1 MAQASNPTPV
11 ARLFKSVAAVEPVE
25 LRPALISL
33 LCFFFLFFSYA
44 VVKPVRDAMSTVW
57 GAKHLPSLFLATF
70 LVSLVV
76 APLYATLSARVR
88 LSAFLPWIYGIVG
101 VSMLAFFFLFSG
113 GHYQER
119 WLAAGFF
126 VWVSTF
132 NLVILSV
139 FWSFMADLFS
149 REQAKR
155 LFGFIA
161 AGGTAGTIAGPAIV
175 DLLAK
180 RVGND
185 GLMLISAGSFVLT
198 AILAILLAGEKRRLL
213 AESPD
218 AQRTTLDRRLSSN
231 PFEGFMLLFRSRY
244 LLLIALFLFVM
255 TSVSTVI
262 YVQLTDIIGH
272 SFANRAARTQA
283 YATIDL
289 ATNSLTVL
297 IQLFGTSRLIK
308 RFGVT
313 SGLLLNPFIMALA
326 FVLVIFSPVLM
337 ILGGVQVVRRVA
349 EYAVAKPAREML
361 FTVVDQES
369 KYKAKNVIDTVVYR
383 GGDLLAASAASAV
396 LAYGISGLAVLG
408 VVVSAIWF
416 PIAYA
421 VGRRYESVRGS
432 EIVKET
438 PGRPAAAAGAK

>member
-1 MAQASNPTPV
+1 MAEPSNPSPV

-25 LRPALISL
+25 LRPALLSFV
-33 LCFFFLFFSYA
+33 CFFFLFFSYA

-57 GAKHLPSLFLATF
+57 GAKALPELFLVTF
-70 LVSLVV
+70 LLSIVVS
-76 APLYATLSARVR
+76 PLYATLSARVR
-88 LSAFLPWIYGIVG
+88 LSAFLPWVYGIVA
-101 VSMLAFFFLFSG
+101 VSVLGFAVLFSG
-113 GHYQER
+113 SGGHER
-119 WLAAGFF
+119 LLAAGFY

-132 NLVILSV
+132 NLVILSA

-149 REQAKR
+149 REQSKR

-161 AGGTAGTIAGPAIV
+161 AGGTAGTILGPAIV
-175 DLLAK
+175 DFLAK

-185 GLMLISAGSFVLT
+185 GLMLISACGFALT
-198 AILAILLAGEKRRLL
+198 AALVMLLAGEKKRLL

-218 AQRTTLDRRLSSN
+218 AQRTTLDHRLGRN
-231 PFEGFMLLFRSRY
+231 PFEGFALLFRSRY
-244 LLLIALFLFVM
+244 LLLIALFIFVM
-255 TSVSTVI
+255 TSVSTVV
-262 YVQLTDIIGH
+262 YVQLVDIIGH
-272 SFANRAARTQA
+272 SFKNHAARTQA
-283 YATIDL
+283 FATIDL

-297 IQLFGTSRLIK
+297 IQLLGTGRLIK

-313 SGLLLNPFIMALA
+313 SGLMLNPFIMALA
-326 FVLVIFSPVLM
+326 FVLVIFSPVLLV
-337 ILGGVQVVRRVA
+337 LGGVQVMRRVA

-383 GGDLLAASAASAV
+383 GGDLLAASAASGV
-396 LAYGISGLAVLG
+396 LAYGLSGLAVLG

-421 VGRRYESVRGS
+421 LGRRFESVRGA
-432 EIVKET
+432 EIVNQAA
-438 PGRPAAAAGAK
+438 GRPAAAGAK

>member
-1 MAQASNPTPV
+1 MAEPSNPTPI
-11 ARLFKSVAAVEPVE
+11 ARLFKSIAAVEPIE
-25 LRPALISL
+25 LRPALVSF

-44 VVKPVRDAMSTVW
+44 VVKPVRDEMSTVW
-57 GAKHLPSLFLATF
+57 GAKHLSSLFLATF
-70 LVSLVV
+70 LLSLVV
-76 APLYATLSARVR
+76 SPLYAMLSARVK
-88 LSAFLPWIYGIVG
+88 LSAFLPWIYGIVAASVLG
-101 VSMLAFFFLFSG
+101 FYVLFSG

-119 WLAAGFF
+119 MLAAGFF

-132 NLVILSV
+132 NLVILSA

-161 AGGTAGTIAGPAIV
+161 AGGTAGNILGPAIV
-175 DLLAK
+175 DFLAK

-185 GLMLISAGSFVLT
+185 GLMLISAVGFALT
-198 AILAILLAGEKRRLL
+198 AVLVVLLAGEKRRLL

-218 AQRTTLDRRLSSN
+218 AQRTTLDHRLGRN
-231 PFEGFMLLFRSRY
+231 PFEGFVLLFRSRY
-244 LLLIALFLFVM
+244 LMLIALFLFIM
-255 TSVSTVI
+255 TSVSTVV
-262 YVQLTDIIGH
+262 YVQLTDIIKH
-272 SFANRAARTQA
+272 SFANPAARTQA

-297 IQLFGTSRLIK
+297 IQLLGTGRLIK

-326 FVLVIFSPVLM
+326 FVLVIFSPVLL

-349 EYAVAKPAREML
+349 EYAVAKPSREML

-369 KYKAKNVIDTVVYR
+369 KYKAKNVIDSVVYR
-383 GGDLLAASAASAV
+383 GGDLLAASVSGAV
-396 LAYGISGLAVLG
+396 LAYGLSGLAVLG

-432 EIVKET
+432 ETVAET
-438 PGRPAAAAGAK
+438 PARPAAAGAK

>member
-11 ARLFKSVAAVEPVE
+11 ARLFKSVAAVEPIE
-25 LRPALISL
+25 LRPALVSF

-44 VVKPVRDAMSTVW
+44 VVKPVRDTMGTVW
-57 GAKHLPSLFLATF
+57 GAKQLPELFLATF
-70 LVSLVV
+70 LLSLVV
-76 APLYATLSARVR
+76 SPLYAMLSARVK
-88 LSAFLPWIYGIVG
+88 LSAFLPWIYGIVA
-101 VSMLAFFFLFSG
+101 VSVLGFYLLFSG

-161 AGGTAGTIAGPAIV
+161 AGGTAGNILGPAMV
-175 DLLAK
+175 DFLAK
-180 RVGND
+180 RVGNN
-185 GLMLISAGSFVLT
+185 GLMLISAASFALT
-198 AILAILLAGEKRRLL
+198 AALVIPLVGEKKRLL

-218 AQRTTLDRRLSSN
+218 AQRTTLDHRLGRN
-231 PFEGFMLLFRSRY
+231 PFEGFALLFRSRY

-255 TSVSTVI
+255 TSVSTVV
-262 YVQLTDIIGH
+262 YVQLNDLIGH
-272 SFANRAARTQA
+272 AFKNHAARTQV
-283 YATIDL
+283 YATMDL

-297 IQLFGTSRLIK
+297 IQLLGTGRLIK

-313 SGLLLNPFIMALA
+313 SGLLLNPIIMALA
-326 FVLVIFSPVLM
+326 FVLVIFSPVLLV
-337 ILGGVQVVRRVA
+337 LGGVQVVRRVA

-432 EIVKET
+432 ETLNVA
-438 PGRPAAAAGAK
+438 PGPPAPAAAK

>member
-1 MAQASNPTPV
+1 MAKDNEPSGF
-11 ARLFKSVAAVEPVE
+11 ARLFKSVAAIEPIE
-25 LRPALISL
+25 LRPALISFV
-33 LCFFFLFFSYA
+33 CFFFLFFSYA
-44 VVKPVRDAMSTVW
+44 VVKPVRDAMGTVW
-57 GAKHLPSLFLATF
+57 GARHLQELFLATF
-70 LVSLVV
+70 LLSVVVS
-76 APLYATLSARVR
+76 PLYAVLSARVK
-88 LSAFLPWIYGIVG
+88 LSAFLPWIYGIVA
-101 VSMLAFFFLFSG
+101 VSVLAFYVLFSG

-132 NLVILSV
+132 NLLILSV

-149 REQAKR
+149 RAQAKR

-161 AGGTAGTIAGPAIV
+161 AGGTAGNILGPAIV
-175 DLLAK
+175 DFLAK

-185 GLMLISAGSFVLT
+185 GLMLMSAAGFAFTAVLV
-198 AILAILLAGEKRRLL
+198 ILLAGEKRRLL
-213 AESPD
+213 AASPD
-218 AQRTTLDRRLSSN
+218 AQRTTLDHRLGAN
-231 PFEGFMLLFRSRY
+231 PLEGFRLLFRSPY
-244 LLLIALFLFVM
+244 LMLVAVFLFVM
-255 TSVSTVI
+255 TSVSTIV
-262 YVQLTDIIGH
+262 YVQLNDIITH

-283 YATIDL
+283 FATIDL
-289 ATNSLTVL
+289 AVNSLTVL
-297 IQLFGTSRLIK
+297 IQLLGTGRLIK

-313 SGLLLNPFIMALA
+313 PALLLNPLVMAIA
-326 FVLVIFSPVLM
+326 FVLVIFSPVLL

-383 GGDLLAASAASAV
+383 GGDLVAASAASAV
-396 LAYGISGLAVLG
+396 LAYGLSGLAVLG

-421 VGRRYESVRGS
+421 LGRRYEAARDTGVSAS
-432 EIVKET
+432 AST
-438 PGRPAAAAGAK
+438 AAAG

>member
-1 MAQASNPTPV
+1 MAQPSNPTPL
-11 ARLFKSVAAVEPVE
+11 ARLFKWLAAVEPIE
-25 LRPALISL
+25 LRPALVSFM
-33 LCFFFLFFSYA
+33 CFFFLFFSYA
-44 VVKPVRDAMSTVW
+44 VVKPVRDAMGTVW

-76 APLYATLSARVR
+76 APLYATLSARVK
-88 LSAFLPWIYGIVG
+88 LSAFLPWIYGIVAASVLG
-101 VSMLAFFFLFSG
+101 FYLLFSG
-113 GHYQER
+113 GRYQER

-132 NLVILSV
+132 NLLILSV

-161 AGGTAGTIAGPAIV
+161 AGGTAGNILGPALV
-175 DLLAK
+175 DFLAK
-180 RVGND
+180 RVGNN
-185 GLMLISAGSFVLT
+185 GLMLISAAGFALT
-198 AILAILLAGEKRRLL
+198 AVLVILLAGEKRRLL

-218 AQRTTLDRRLSSN
+218 AQRTTLDHRLGRN
-231 PFEGFMLLFRSRY
+231 PFEGFALLFRSRY

-255 TSVSTVI
+255 TSVSTVV
-262 YVQLTDIIGH
+262 YVQLNDLIGH

-283 YATIDL
+283 FATIDL

-297 IQLFGTSRLIK
+297 IQLFGTGRLIK

-313 SGLLLNPFIMALA
+313 SGLLLNPIIMALA
-326 FVLVIFSPVLM
+326 FVLVIFSPVLL

-432 EIVKET
+432 ETLKDAA
-438 PGRPAAAAGAK
+438 GRPAPAGAK